1 MAERLTIQLYQP
13 VQAHQA
19 IRNAWEQCIKPMIV
33 AGHRLVLEVKPEK
46 RSNAQNRLL
55 WARLGE
61 IAKQV
66 DWYGQHLTAEE
77 WKHVFTAALKKERVV
92 PGING
97 GFVVLGQST
106 SRMTRSEMTDLQTI
120 IEAFASEK
128 GVIFREW
135 VDPDSGEVHNG

>member
-1 MAERLTIQLYQP
+1 MSERLTLALFNAQQG
-13 VQAHQA
+13 HQA
-19 IRNAWEQCIKPMIV
+19 LQTVWRDCIKPMLIS
-33 AGHRLVLEVKPEK
+33 GHRMTLEVKPET
-46 RSNAQNRLL
+46 RSSAQNRLL

-61 IAKQV
+61 IAKHV
-66 DWYGQHLTAEE
+66 EWYGQHLAAEE

-106 SRMTRSEMTDLQTI
+106 SKMTRAEMTDLQTI

-135 VDPDSGEVHNG
+135 VDQDTGEIH

>member
-1 MAERLTIQLYQP
+1 MAERITLSLYNPQ
-13 VQAHQA
+13 QAYQA
-19 IRNAWEQCIKPMIV
+19 IATVWQECVKPMV
-33 AGHRLVLEVKPEK
+33 LAGHRMTVEAKPET
-46 RSNAQNRLL
+46 RSSAQNRLL

-66 DWYGQHLTAEE
+66 DWYGQRLSAED

-106 SRMTRSEMTDLQTI
+106 SKMTKAEMTDLQTI

-128 GVIFREW
+128 CVIFRE
-135 VDPDSGEVHNG
+135 VIDYEIGEVL

>member
-1 MAERLTIQLYQP
+1 MSERLTIQLYQP

-19 IRNAWEQCIKPMIV
+19 IRQAWEQCVKPMLI
-33 AGHRLVLEVKPEK
+33 AGNRMVLEVKPQK
-46 RSNAQNRLL
+46 RSSAQNRLL

-61 IAKQV
+61 IAKHV

-128 GVIFREW
+128 GVIFRGW
-135 VDPDSGEVHNG
+135 VDQETGEVYNG

>member
-1 MAERLTIQLYQP
+1 MAERLTLALFNEQQG
-13 VQAHQA
+13 HQA
-19 IRNAWEQCIKPMIV
+19 LQTVWRDVLKPMLT
-33 AGHRLVLEVKPEK
+33 AGHRMTLEAKPEA
-46 RSNAQNRLL
+46 RSSAQNRLL

-66 DWYGQHLTAEE
+66 DWYGQKLSADD
-77 WKHVFTAALKKERVV
+77 WKTMFTAALRRERVV

-106 SRMTRSEMTDLQTI
+106 SKMTKAEMTDLQTI

-135 VDPDSGEVHNG
+135 VDQETGEVHNG